1 MVLRLIQKEN
11 KCSRAKVSKHNYI
24 SNTSPNCIPPNVFSN
39 FLANRR
45 GPKVFFKTN
54 MHNDTKIGCALN
66 LYQSSIK
73 AY

>member
-11 KCSRAKVSKHNYI
+11 KYSRAKVSKHNYI
-24 SNTSPNCIPPNVFSN
+24 ANTSPNWVPPNVFAN

-54 MHNDTKIGCALN
+54 VTNDAKIGCALN